1 MSRRALTFVLLTLAA
16 CGDKD
21 EPTPTE
27 DSGEVE
33 GDADA
38 DTDSDSDTDT
48 EVDIPADA
56 TMTGKVVD
64 VSGKAIE
71 GARVSMCKTLCRTSF
86 TDAGGLYSFPA
97 LEGFTHSF
105 EIVISSGGW
114 ATPLAPVTLVAAQEN
129 VLDAVGVKFSESQA
143 MPSSPKELEVVE
155 GLHITV
161 GLDQLKLPF
170 GADGSMV
177 SGVRVAASDQVPVE
191 LPGEVIQM
199 WYLGPFDGHAEAHLP
214 FRMDNLW
221 GLSAGETLEVWAAD
235 YTLAAW
241 VSAGT
246 VTVSGDELTLES
258 DGEGIPVLSTL
269 VLLRATSGG

>member
-1 MSRRALTFVLLTLAA
+1 MTRRALTFALLTLAA

-27 DSGEVE
+27 DSGATE
-33 GDADA
+33 GDA
-38 DTDSDSDTDT
+38 DTDSDADTDT
-48 EVDIPADA
+48 EESIPADA
-56 TMTGKVVD
+56 MMTGKVVD
-64 VSGKAIE
+64 ESGDAIE
-71 GARVSMCKTLCRTSF
+71 KARVSMCKTLCRTAF
-86 TDAGGLYSFPA
+86 TDANGLYTFPP

-105 EIVISSGGW
+105 EIVISSDEW
-114 ATPLAPVTLVAAQEN
+114 ATPLAPITLVAAQEN
-129 VLDAVGVKFSESQA
+129 VLNAVAVKFSTSQT
-143 MPSSPKELEVVE
+143 MPATPKEVEVVE

-177 SGVRVAASDQVPVE
+177 SGVRVAASAWLPVE

-199 WYLGPFDGHAEAHLP
+199 WYLGPFEAHAENHLP
-214 FRMDNLW
+214 FQMDNLW

-246 VTVSGDELTLES
+246 VTVSSDEQTLVS

-269 VLLRATSGG
+269 VLLRATAGG

>member
-1 MSRRALTFVLLTLAA
+1 MTSRALTLALFAFAA
-16 CGDKD
+16 CGEKD
-21 EPTPTE
+21 ELEPAT
-27 DSGEVE
+27 DSGSVE

-48 EVDIPADA
+48 EEGIPADA

-64 VSGKAIE
+64 ESGKAIE

-86 TDAGGLYSFPA
+86 TDASGAYSFPA

-114 ATPLAPVTLVAAQEN
+114 ATPLAPITLVAAQEN
-129 VLDAVGVKFSESQA
+129 VLDAVGVKFSDSQA
-143 MPSSPKELEVVE
+143 MPATPKEVEVVE
-155 GLHITV
+155 GLYITV
-161 GLDQLKLPF
+161 GADQIKLPF

-177 SGVRVAASDQVPVE
+177 SGVRVAAASQLPVE
-191 LPGEVIQM
+191 LTGEVIQT
-199 WYLGPFDGHAEAHLP
+199 WYLGPFDGHAIDAHLP

-221 GLSAGETLEVWAAD
+221 GLTAGETLEVWAAD
-235 YTLAAW
+235 YALAAW

-246 VTVSGDELTLES
+246 VTVSADGLTLES

-269 VLLRATSGG
+269 VLLRPGA